1 MRGAALALLRELLAE
16 RGPIKDTPKGFLA
29 CCPAHD
35 DKSPSLNVDQGA
47 KGALLSCRSANCSA
61 ESIAEALGIK
71 EAQLFDEPQGERR
84 REPRNKPKAREE
96 KSLTG
101 WATLD
106 AARAWW
112 ASKRTAH
119 NVSAFH
125 YADAKGEPVFVVLR
139 ADPFSRE
146 DKKSFAQLVLEGGRW
161 RMGAP
166 EGERPLYLL
175 REMLA
180 ADPVEPVLLVEGEKK
195 AELLVS
201 LGFVATTSA
210 QGSKSPG
217 ATDWS
222 SLRGRRVVAFAD
234 NDEPGRS
241 YVEAARKLALDAG
254 AAGFAVAQL
263 DGLAESEDVM
273 DWAERID
280 GDTARTQLAALV
292 EAAVGTMVQREE
304 EDAHG
309 PAWRALSFDEML
321 EQPPVEWLVDSLLP
335 RVGVALLASEPSA
348 GKSFLALD
356 VAMRI
361 ASDGSTFFGK
371 PIRGHGAVAY
381 VALEGAQGMAART
394 RAWNSAYRQE
404 RRKHPAHIIE
414 WKGAAPLT
422 EGQADFAEEL
432 RRYRRK
438 SGSLALL
445 VVDTLTLGLA
455 GANENDSAEIGE
467 ALRFLASLCSELRCC
482 ILLLHHVRK
491 DGKLG
496 KPSRMTLAD
505 VRGSSALAGNADS
518 VLGLE
523 RREGREERALLVLKQ
538 KDGEAGAPL
547 WFRLISQP
555 TGAVREDGTLETS
568 CVVACA
574 EPPADADND
583 EAREEEKEQRLDKKA
598 ERDAAW
604 MEKNFEPFAKRL
616 LVAVEN
622 EPGLPKSE
630 LRKSLG
636 KNLQRVGSVIER
648 MLAKG
653 LLVSRRRGNA
663 YGIFLPEAAEEA
675 RTSPDK
681 SGQVQDTEPARKGPA
696 EPPEEQ
702 GRTCPGLGGMG
713 ETHTHTHTAAAGG
726 EA

>member
-1 MRGAALALLRELLAE
+1 MKGAALALLRELLAA
-16 RGPIKDTPKGFLA
+16 RGPVKDTPRGFLA
-29 CCPAHD
+29 CCPAHPD
-35 DKSPSLNVDQGA
+35 ASPSLNVDQGE
-47 KGALLSCRSANCSA
+47 KGAVVQCRSGGCST
-61 ESIAEALGIK
+61 ESIAEALGITR
-71 EAQLFDEPQGERR
+71 AQLFDEQKGERR
-84 REPRNKPKAREE
+84 REPRSKPKAREE
-96 KSLTG
+96 KKLEG
-101 WATLD
+101 WATP
-106 AARAWW
+106 AEARAWW

-139 ADPFSRE
+139 ADPFSSE

-161 RMGAP
+161 KMGAP

-180 ADPVEPVLLVEGEKK
+180 ADPVEPVLLVEGEQK
-195 AELLVS
+195 AELLVR
-201 LGFVATTSA
+201 LGFTATTSA
-210 QGSKSPG
+210 QGSKSPR

-222 SLRGRRVVAFAD
+222 SLRGRRIVAFSD
-234 NDEPGRS
+234 NDEAGRS
-241 YVEAARKLALDAG
+241 YVEAARKLALAAG

-263 DGLAESEDVM
+263 DGLAEGEDVV

-292 EAAVGTMVQREE
+292 EAAVETMEQREE

-309 PAWRALSFDEML
+309 PEWRAFSFDEML
-321 EQPPVEWLVDSLLP
+321 AQPPVEWLVDSLLP
-335 RVGVALLASEPSA
+335 RVGVALLASEPGA

-356 VAMRI
+356 IAMRI
-361 ASDGSTFFGK
+361 ASNGSTFFGK
-371 PIRGHGAVAY
+371 SIRGHGAVAY
-381 VALEGAQGMAART
+381 VALEGAQGMTART
-394 RAWNSAYRQE
+394 RAWRASYWQE
-404 RRKHPAHIIE
+404 KIPHPVHVIE

-422 EGQADFAEEL
+422 EGQADFGKEL
-432 RRYRRK
+432 RRYKRK
-438 SGSLALL
+438 NGSLALL

-455 GANENDSAEIGE
+455 GANENDSGEVGE
-467 ALRFLASLCSELRCC
+467 ALRFLSSLCSELRCC
-482 ILLLHHVRK
+482 VLLLHHVRK

-496 KPSRMTLAD
+496 RPSRMTLAD

-547 WFRLISQP
+547 WFRLISQA
-555 TGAVREDGTLETS
+555 TGATREDGTPETS

-574 EPPADADND
+574 EPPTDADND

-598 ERDAAW
+598 GRDAAW
-604 MEKNFEPFAKRL
+604 MEKNFDTFAKRL
-616 LVAVEN
+616 LVAVES

-663 YGIFLPEAAEEA
+663 YGIFLPETAEEA

-681 SGQVQDTEPARKGPA
+681 SGQVHNEQPARTGPA

-702 GRTCPGLGGMG
+702 GRTCPGLEGMG
-713 ETHTHTHTAAAGG
+713 EKHTHTHTAAAGG